1 MKFLIIVTGPTGI
14 GKTKLSIE
22 LARYFSTE
30 ILSADSRQIY
40 KEMQIGTAVPS
51 VDELSA
57 VKHHFIQTI
66 SIHDY
71 YNVSQYESEAI
82 ELIQKLH
89 QKNSI
94 VILTGGTGLYIDAIC
109 KGIDIMPDPVPE
121 IRASLN
127 QELKE
132 KGLKTLQIQL
142 KELDPDYYKIVDLNN
157 PARLIRALEVCKQT
171 GQPYSSF
178 RKTKAKKRDF
188 KTIKIALNTD
198 RTILY
203 DRINQRVEQMKQAGL
218 VDEVKSL
225 YPHKNLTA
233 LNTVGYRELF
243 AAFDGEYSISE
254 AIERIKNSSRRYARK
269 QISWIRRD
277 KEYQWFEPN
286 QIQEIKQY
294 ISTKINDYD

>member
-132 KGLKTLQIQL
+132 KGLKILQIQL